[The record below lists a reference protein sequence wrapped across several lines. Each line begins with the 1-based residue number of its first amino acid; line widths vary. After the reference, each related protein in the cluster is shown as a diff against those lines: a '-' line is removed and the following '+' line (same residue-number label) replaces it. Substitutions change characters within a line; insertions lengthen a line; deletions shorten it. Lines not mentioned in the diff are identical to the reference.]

1 MSKWQAL
8 NNISIPQKGP
18 DKQTDLVF
26 AGETFEYPDAEAEA
40 INRRH
45 RVPVL
50 RKASEAKEPLPVLTG
65 RMLYNQP
72 GRADSF
78 AVGGVPARPD
88 PEGSSQL
95 IVQQSEV
102 LERVGALAGSRV
114 SHAPESNEPQ
124 LGSEQ
129 GRLSDAIDLP
139 PRGGPAPR
147 RRG

>member
-8 NNISIPQKGP
+8 NNISVPQKGP

-26 AGETFEYPDAEAEA
+26 KGETVEMRDDDAEA

-50 RKASEAKEPLPVLTG
+50 RKASEAKEPLPVITG
-65 RMLYNQP
+65 RMLYNDRP
-72 GRADSF
+72 RADTF

-114 SHAPESNEPQ
+114 SHTPESNEPSP
-124 LGSEQ
+124 GSQE
-129 GRLSDAIDLP
+129 RLSDAIDLP
-139 PRGGPAPR
+139 PRGGPPQR